1 MPRSAENKRDN
12 LKIGGQRVPKW
23 VLLLVVSDSILVVLG
38 LVVAVALRF
47 FDARLTIS
55 YLQQPYAIFR
65 FFLVVF
71 ASDLALYY
79 NDLYS
84 PRVFSRRAEI
94 LVRLLQALGMS
105 CIGLALAYY
114 FAPESSLGRG
124 IAVLAAPTILLLT
137 LSWRLLST
145 DLMRHGPER
154 VLVVGTGLPG
164 ISLVREI
171 IAHPE
176 LNVKVVG
183 FLDEK
188 GENIGKSLVNPGI
201 IGAVRDVET
210 IVANQNIDKLIL
222 SLAERRGQTPVPQLL
237 QLKFAGVGVED
248 VHSFNEN
255 VMGRIPLEHLLPS
268 WLILSDGFRKS
279 KSLLFSKHLIDF
291 VVSSIALLLALP
303 IMAVVAAAISLETGS
318 PILFRQE
325 RTGLKGRPF
334 EILKFRSMYQNAEQ
348 HGPSWAKDGDERIT
362 RVGRYIRKFRLDELP
377 QLINVFRGEM
387 SLVGP
392 RPERPYFCE
401 MLERAT
407 PYYALR
413 QSVRPGVTG
422 WAQIKYQYG
431 GSIEEAKTK
440 LEYDLF
446 YIKHMSAV
454 LDLAIL
460 FETAKVMLY
469 GHGAK

>member
-1 MPRSAENKRDN
+1 

-23 VLLLVVSDSILVVLG
+23 TLLLIVSDAVLVVIGLIAAVSLRFFSVAMVINYLHEPYTIIRFS
-38 LVVAVALRF
+38 LVVA
-47 FDARLTIS
+47 
-55 YLQQPYAIFR
+55 
-65 FFLVVF
+65 
-71 ASDLALYY
+71 ASVLAMYY

-84 PRVFSRRAEI
+84 PHVFSRRTEI

-105 CIGLALAYY
+105 CVALAVIYY
-114 FAPESSLGRG
+114 FAPDSSLGRG
-124 IAVLAAPTILLLT
+124 IAVLAAPAILLLT
-137 LSWRLLST
+137 LSCRLVST
-145 DLMRHGPER
+145 DLMLRGPER
-154 VLVVGTGLPG
+154 VLVVGTGQAG

-171 IAHPE
+171 IKQPE
-176 LNVKVVG
+176 LNLKVVG

-201 IGAVRDVET
+201 IGAVSDVEA
-210 IVANQNIDKLIL
+210 IVANQNIDRVVL
-222 SLAERRGQTPVPQLL
+222 SLTERRGQTPVPQLL

-255 VMGRIPLEHLLPS
+255 IMGRIPLEHLSPS

-279 KSLLFSKHLIDF
+279 KFLLVTKRASDF
-291 VVSSIALLLALP
+291 IIASFALLITLP
-303 IMAVVAAAISLETGS
+303 ILAMVAAAIWLETGG

-325 RTGLKGRPF
+325 RTGMAGRPF
-334 EILKFRSMYQNAEQ
+334 EILKFRSMRQNAEQ
-348 HGPSWAKDGDERIT
+348 NGPSWATEGDQRVT
-362 RVGRYIRKFRLDELP
+362 RVGRYLRKYRLDEIP
-377 QLINVFRGEM
+377 QLINVIRGEM

-401 MLERAT
+401 MLEKVA
-407 PYYALR
+407 PYFALR
-413 QSVRPGVTG
+413 NSVRPGVTG
-422 WAQIKYQYG
+422 WAQIRYQYG
-431 GSIEEAKTK
+431 GNIEEAKTK

-446 YIKHMSAV
+446 YIKHLSIM

-460 FETAKVMLY
+460 FGTAKVMLY